1 MFNMR
6 HIYFNIYGLC
16 FEVGVQFRQ
25 PAAVKVK
32 ALCPLYFNE
41 ITFAPLLMPLSEQ
54 PHAR

>member
-6 HIYFNIYGLC
+6 HIHFNIYGLC